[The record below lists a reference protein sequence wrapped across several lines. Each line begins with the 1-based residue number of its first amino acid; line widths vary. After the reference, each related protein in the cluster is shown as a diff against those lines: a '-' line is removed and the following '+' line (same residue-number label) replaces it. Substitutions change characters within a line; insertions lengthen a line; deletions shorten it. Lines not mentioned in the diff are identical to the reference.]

1 MTTLKKKKIKASQFD
16 AEFERGDVTEY
27 LDLKSIKVRYPL
39 QRISIDFP
47 KNILEELDIAASK
60 IGVTRTSLIKMW
72 VAQQLS
78 NQPHSA

>member
-1 MTTLKKKKIKASQFD
+1 MSSLPKKPKSIKASDFD
-16 AEFERGDVTEY
+16 TAFEQGDVTEY
-27 LDLKSIKVRYPL
+27 LDLKSLKARYPV

-47 KNILEELDIAASK
+47 KNMIEAIDSQAAK

-78 NQPHSA
+78 K